1 MLEKLM
7 PALHVCAIMLTY
19 AGHIISLKYIIAI
32 LILTYNSNVVMAWYE
47 TNLTDYDMK
56 IEL

>member
-1 MLEKLM
+1 M
-7 PALHVCAIMLTY
+7 PALHVCAIMLPY